1 MSPCAMGVAAV
12 LPVKASGSM
21 EIHSTVWP
29 SSTVSSRLIS
39 LALYVWD
46 LGRDEVVAQASM
58 QQAGWAKGASVA
70 PGHAGHLQL
79 CFGVLGLSMVP
90 PAKWQGTGRCPG
102 AKAGIPC

>member
-1 MSPCAMGVAAV
+1 MGAALV

-46 LGRDEVVAQASM
+46 LGRDEGVAQAGM
-58 QQAGWAKGASVA
+58 QRAG
-70 PGHAGHLQL
+70 
-79 CFGVLGLSMVP
+79 
-90 PAKWQGTGRCPG
+90 
-102 AKAGIPC
+102 

>member
-1 MSPCAMGVAAV
+1 MSSAVGHSCAMAVAAV

-21 EIHSTVWP
+21 TIHSTVWP

-46 LGRDEVVAQASM
+46 LGRDKVGAQAGM
-58 QQAGWAKGASVA
+58 QQAGWAKDASVA

-79 CFGVLGLSMVP
+79 FIGVLGLSMVP
-90 PAKWQGTGRCPG
+90 PAKWQR
-102 AKAGIPC
+102 